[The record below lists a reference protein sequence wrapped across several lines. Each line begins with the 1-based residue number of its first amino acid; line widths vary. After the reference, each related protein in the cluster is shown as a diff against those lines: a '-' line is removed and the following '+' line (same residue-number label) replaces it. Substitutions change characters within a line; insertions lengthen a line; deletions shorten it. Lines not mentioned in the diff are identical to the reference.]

1 MKDEAPD
8 NNSLDQAFIN
18 RLHHVYGIEP
28 SMAARLMEEFVI
40 YYNKTVEEWVRSRH
54 YYLQRQGY
62 KNEVIY
68 DIIAEELKTQRFAS
82 EPLSVR
88 QIRRLIYG

>member
-1 MKDEAPD
+1 MKDD
-8 NNSLDQAFIN
+8 VQGHNSLDQAFID
-18 RLHHVYGIEP
+18 RLHHVYGIDP

-40 YYNKTVEEWVRSRH
+40 YCNQTVEEWVRSRH
-54 YYLQRQGY
+54 YHLQRQGY

-68 DIIAEELKTQRFAS
+68 DIIALELKDRRFAS
-82 EPLSVR
+82 EPLSIR